1 MMSNDAID
9 PPLVALAAR
18 MKERGLTPE
27 ALARRSGVS
36 IEQVRRLLKGSSSPR
51 RSTADA
57 LAAALGSEPKLLWPA
72 QFAVAP
78 ARPEHSHAVTLW
90 QSRAEVPAR
99 VWRDH
104 FSRASR
110 QLDVL
115 VYGGTFLF
123 DSVPRFVPQLQDA
136 VAAGVPVRV
145 LVGDPRGHA
154 VRQRGDEEQIE
165 HSLSGRCELTLARLA
180 PLRDADG
187 THVRVHATPL
197 YTSTFRADDTM
208 IVNPHIYGSPA
219 SDNPAILLE
228 RSHQADLFD
237 AYATSFERIW
247 QQATTP

>member
-1 MMSNDAID
+1 MGSDAGD
-9 PPLVALAAR
+9 RPEVALAAQ

-51 RSTADA
+51 QSTADA
-57 LAAALGSEPKLLWPA
+57 LAEALDSEPKLLWPA
-72 QFAVAP
+72 QFTVPP
-78 ARPEHSHAVTLW
+78 ARPEHSQAVTMW

-110 QLDVL
+110 HLDIL

-136 VAAGVPVRV
+136 VAAGIAVRV
-145 LVGDPRGHA
+145 LVGDPHCHA

-187 THVRVHATPL
+187 THLRVHATPL
-197 YTSTFRADDTM
+197 YASTFRVDDTV

-228 RSHQADLFD
+228 RDRQPDLFD
-237 AYATSFERIW
+237 AYATSFDRIW
-247 QQATTP
+247 QHANPR

>member
-1 MMSNDAID
+1 MGSDASD
-9 PPLVALAAR
+9 GPDVALAAR

-51 RSTADA
+51 QSTADA

-72 QFAVAP
+72 QFAVPP

-104 FSRASR
+104 FNRARR

-123 DSVPRFVPQLQDA
+123 DSVPRFVPHLQDA
-136 VAAGVPVRV
+136 ISAGVRVRL
-145 LVGDPRGHA
+145 LVGDPRCHA
-154 VRQRGDEEQIE
+154 VR
-165 HSLSGRCELTLARLA
+165 
-180 PLRDADG
+180 
-187 THVRVHATPL
+187 
-197 YTSTFRADDTM
+197 
-208 IVNPHIYGSPA
+208 
-219 SDNPAILLE
+219 
-228 RSHQADLFD
+228 
-237 AYATSFERIW
+237 
-247 QQATTP
+247 